1 MSEISRRF
9 ENFIRSQ
16 NQKLA
21 ERDYLLPQKTPQ
33 GILVG
38 DVLITITG
46 NLKTVESRRALLPDI
61 YLNAA
66 AIKIANLL
74 ALKKSMAQIQD
85 IYRADQIYG
94 KWFVESQNLMAM
106 HQNLIAKK
114 NYDKADIIWNKYQE
128 SKIKAKIARDKVIE
142 LSF

>member
-16 NQKLA
+16 NQRLA
-21 ERDYLLPQKTPQ
+21 DRDQLLPQKTEE
-33 GILVG
+33 GIRVG
-38 DVLITITG
+38 DVVITVDG
-46 NLKTVESRRALLPDI
+46 NLKTIRSQRGVFSDV

-74 ALKKSMAQIQD
+74 ALKKSMAQINAV
-85 IYRADQIYG
+85 YRADQIYG
-94 KWFVESQNLMAM
+94 RWYAESQNLMIM
-106 HQNLIAKK
+106 HQNLITKK

-128 SKIKAKIARDKVIE
+128 SRIKAKAARDKVIE